1 MAATVTLMGSRTS
14 RYAITI
20 PANSG
25 NGSTIAA
32 LLVAA
37 GYDGPTTGIFVSI
50 EATAPGVT
58 FAARAAFVAAS
69 PRPGVALT
77 AIAAADFTTHGE
89 PIDAGA
95 AYSAASDADAASTYV
110 RSATAST
117 ITALAKVLG

>member
-1 MAATVTLMGSRTS
+1 MASTVTLMGGRPG

-25 NGSTIAA
+25 NGSTIAD

-37 GYDGPTTGIFVSI
+37 GYNGPATGISVSI
-50 EATAPGVT
+50 EATAPGVAY
-58 FAARAAFVAAS
+58 AARAAFVAAS
-69 PRPGVALT
+69 PRPGA

-95 AYSAASDADAASTYV
+95 AYNTASDADAVGTYL
-110 RSATAST
+110 RSGSAST
-117 ITALAKVLG
+117 ITALAKVLT